1 MASFIPPPT
10 KTFNPLYLLMGNGSD
25 NVTHL
30 FVEPTSFPNGEKLIG
45 RFAIKGWEDGTGT
58 PGLTQG
64 YHITFTVDSEDIA
77 DKSTPVA
84 WVVAN
89 NQVLIKLPPHAEHK
103 WSLYYLFKFTTRTP
117 LLKPFPLP
125 PGVPVDDNHGDIALR
140 AVTTNNNQTTFHWSV
155 GVDVNKDGPIG
166 YALL

>member
-10 KTFNPLYLLMGNGSD
+10 MTFNPLYLLMGNGSD
-25 NVTHL
+25 NVAHL

-89 NQVLIKLPPHAEHK
+89 NQVLIKLPPHPEHK
-103 WSLYYLFKFTTRTP
+103 WCLYYLFK
-117 LLKPFPLP
+117 
-125 PGVPVDDNHGDIALR
+125 
-140 AVTTNNNQTTFHWSV
+140 
-155 GVDVNKDGPIG
+155 
-166 YALL
+166 